1 MTEDEMIRNIL
12 DDLMVILILHEVD
25 KAVKMKTT
33 TDPCNYCNQRES
45 CKKYSYVDKDYIDPT
60 AEWPKWDNK
69 IEEEK

>member
-1 MTEDEMIRNIL
+1 MTDAEMIRKMY
-12 DDLMVILILHEVD
+12 DDLVVILILHEVN

-45 CKKYSYVDKDYIDPT
+45 CKKYSYVDKDYIDTT

>member
-12 DDLMVILILHEVD
+12 YDLMVILILHEVD

-45 CKKYSYVDKDYIDPT
+45 CKKYIYVDKDYIDTT

-69 IEEEK
+69 I